1 MIEDVKKGK
10 ILPERTLW
18 KVCTKVKELLI
29 EEPNVLA
36 VSAPITVAGDI
47 HG

>member
-1 MIEDVKKGK
+1 MIDDVKNGK

-18 KVCTKVKELLI
+18 KVCNKVKELLI
-29 EEPNVLA
+29 EEPNVLS
-36 VSAPITVAGDI
+36 VNAPITVAGDI